1 LNQRLQDIRSRAGNF
16 SLALSQLS
24 YRGVRSENREDC
36 NKAYL
41 LKNLDV
47 LGHILDLQRCD
58 ISYDI
63 AGEDAFV
70 DGRQEND
77 GTEKILTNA
86 FLTSFSIRAS
96 NHDMF
101 K

>member
-1 LNQRLQDIRSRAGNF
+1 
-16 SLALSQLS
+16 
-24 YRGVRSENREDC
+24 VRSENREDC

-70 DGRQEND
+70 DRRQEND
-77 GTEKILTNA
+77 GIEKNTHERISDVVLN
-86 FLTSFSIRAS
+86 SSQQSR
-96 NHDMF
+96 HV
-101 K
+101 